1 MEKAIDQ
8 LVVFA
13 TAYGLRVI
21 GAVLIL
27 VVGRVVA
34 GVSRKVVKGMLVKV
48 KTEPTIVSFVGSL
61 IHVLVLTFTVLAALG
76 KLGVETTSMIA
87 VLGAAGFALGF
98 AMRDSLS
105 NFAAG
110 FLILVF
116 RYYKVGDYIQSG
128 AVSGTVKEIR
138 MFSTVLATPDNINII
153 VPSGKLFGD
162 VIKNYSINDTRRIDL
177 EVGIGYSSSI
187 QKAMEIVMNLMQE
200 DKRILAEP
208 EPQTAVSEL
217 ADSSVSVII
226 RPWVRKEDY
235 WPVRNELILKIKEAF
250 DQNNIEIPFP
260 QRVVHMVSA
269 N

>member
-13 TAYGLRVI
+13 TGYGLKVI
-21 GAVLIL
+21 GAILIL
-27 VVGRVVA
+27 VIGRVVA
-34 GVSRKVVKGMLVKV
+34 GVSRKAVKRMLANV
-48 KTEPTIVSFVGSL
+48 KTEPTIISFVGSL
-61 IHVLVLTFTVLAALG
+61 IYVLILTFTVLGALG

-116 RYYKVGDYIQSG
+116 RYYRVGDYIQSG

-138 MFSTVLATPDNINII
+138 LFSTVLATPDNVKII
-153 VPSGKLFGD
+153 VPSSKLFGD
-162 VIKNYSINDTRRIDL
+162 VIKNFSVNDTRRIDL
-177 EVGIGYSSSI
+177 EVGIGYRSSI
-187 QKAMEIVMNLMQE
+187 QKAMEIVMNLMKE
-200 DKRILAEP
+200 EKRILADP

-217 ADSSVSVII
+217 ADSSVNLIV
-226 RPWVRKEDY
+226 RPWVRREDY
-235 WPVRNELILKIKEAF
+235 WPVKNDLIRKIKEALER
-250 DQNNIEIPFP
+250 NNIEIPFP

-269 N
+269 K